1 MTSFLG
7 GSPGGA
13 GAGQSK
19 STARKRVREGSQI
32 LDSDDGAEAIPAKR
46 RAPRVTDE
54 LLSCPFR
61 KRNRARFNVRDHVHC
76 TRGFPSLTLVKSI
89 HPTPLQVRVRL
100 AY

>member
-13 GAGQSK
+13 GA
-19 STARKRVREGSQI
+19 STETKRVRATEGSQI

-61 KRNRARFNVRDHVHC
+61 KRNPARFNVRDHVQC
-76 TRGFPSLTLVKSI
+76 TRGFRSLSHLKSI
-89 HPTPLQVRVRL
+89 HPTLLQVRVRL